1 MIRHHLNVVDLF
13 AGCGALSA
21 GFNNVENNPYNVV
34 LANEIDPH
42 AAKAYELNHPST
54 EMFLDDVK
62 QLTQKKIRLITGLKK
77 NEIDVVIGGPPCQGF
92 SAAGNRFENDPRNKY
107 FLEFIR
113 LIKELNPTVS
123 VLENVPQFLTT
134 ANGRYA
140 KIFSKLMSKLGYK
153 TRITV
158 LLASDYGIPQVRK
171 RAICISV
178 KNNFKDEITFPAPTH
193 EKILNAHLIQKGNL
207 EGIARQEDS
216 NLEKFVSISDTI
228 ADLPKLNPK
237 NTNETNYS
245 KKPFSDYQKE
255 RRKKSKNIS
264 HHEYWGHSKLLLKY
278 ISKIPEG
285 GRMIE
290 TYSED
295 MWKGKGFGQA
305 YGRLHRN
312 GVGQTITTFF
322 HNPGSG
328 RFIHYRDL
336 RAISVREA
344 ARIQGFD
351 DNFIFYGSK
360 TQQEKQVGNAVPPLL
375 AQKIGEHVYQSI
387 FLKKTVPILII
398 KNLSVCK
405 F

>member
-1 MIRHHLNVVDLF
+1 MIRCHLNVVDLF

-21 GFNNVENNPYNVV
+21 GFNNAENNPYDVV

-42 AAKAYELNHPST
+42 AAKAYELNHPLT

-92 SAAGNRFENDPRNKY
+92 SAAGNRFGNDPRNKY

-113 LIKELNPTVS
+113 LIKELDPTVS

-153 TRITV
+153 TRTAV

-178 KNNFKDEITFPAPTH
+178 KSNFKDEITFPAPTH

-207 EGIARQEDS
+207 EGIAHQEDS

-228 ADLPKLNPK
+228 GDLPKLNPK

-255 RRKKSKNIS
+255 RRKKSKKIS
-264 HHEYWGHSKLLLKY
+264 HHEYWGHSKPLLKY

-290 TYSED
+290 TYPENT
-295 MWKGKGFGQA
+295 WKGKGFGQA

-351 DNFIFYGSK
+351 DDFIFYGSK

-387 FLKKTVPILII
+387 FLKKTIPNLHILCH
-398 KNLSVCK
+398 V
-405 F
+405 